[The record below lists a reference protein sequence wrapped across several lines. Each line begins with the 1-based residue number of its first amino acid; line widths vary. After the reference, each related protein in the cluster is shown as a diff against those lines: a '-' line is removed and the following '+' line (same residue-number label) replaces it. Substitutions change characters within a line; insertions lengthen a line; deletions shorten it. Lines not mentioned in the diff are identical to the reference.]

1 MIEFKGVTKKYDH
14 GVTALDN
21 IDLKIE
27 KGEFVFLVGPSGSG
41 KSTFLKLIIKEEDP
55 TSGTINI
62 NSRDLSNLKEK
73 DVPYLRRKIGFVFQ
87 DFRLLYDKTVAE
99 NIIFALRVIE
109 ASEREIRTQ
118 LTSVLK
124 QVGLEGKENSYPNQL
139 SGGEQQR
146 VALARALATRPPIII
161 ADEPTGNLD
170 ANTAK
175 GIMDTL
181 YEINANGTT
190 IVVVTHDQNII
201 KNANKRVIALEKG
214 KIVMDNKVGG
224 VV

>member
-21 IDLKIE
+21 ISLKIE

-41 KSTFLKLIIKEEDP
+41 KSTFLKLVIKEEDP
-55 TSGTINI
+55 TEGIINI
-62 NSRDLSNLKEK
+62 NSRDLGKLKDK

-99 NIIFALRVIE
+99 NITFALRVIE
-109 ASEREIRTQ
+109 ASDREIRTQ

-124 QVGLEGKENSYPNQL
+124 QVGLEGKEDSYPNQL

-170 ANTAK
+170 AETAK

-181 YEINANGTT
+181 YEINAKGTT

-201 KNANKRVIALEKG
+201 RSSNKRVIALEKG
-214 KIVMDNKVGG
+214 KIVTDTKVGG
-224 VV
+224 VI

>member
-21 IDLKIE
+21 VNLKIE

-41 KSTFLKLIIKEEDP
+41 KSTFLKLVIKEEDP
-55 TSGTINI
+55 TEGLINI
-62 NSRDLSNLKEK
+62 NSRDLGKLKDK

-87 DFRLLYDKTVAE
+87 DFRLLYDKTVEE
-99 NIIFALRVIE
+99 NIVFALRVIE

-118 LTSVLK
+118 LSSVIK
-124 QVGLEGKENSYPNQL
+124 QVGLEGKEKSYPNQL

-146 VALARALATRPPIII
+146 VALARAMATRPPIII

-170 ANTAK
+170 TVTAK

-181 YEINANGTT
+181 YEINKNGTT
-190 IVVVTHDQNII
+190 VVVVTHDQNII
-201 KNANKRVIALEKG
+201 RASNKRIITLEKG
-214 KIVMDNKVGG
+214 KVISDTKVGG
-224 VV
+224 VI